1 MAKKETH
8 ILIDNL
14 VEQLRVELLTKLRS
28 DIDGALKQRDRTL
41 KSMVR
46 EMLAEHK
53 AQMLQEVMDKVDEEV
68 HNYTACTDDAMSCFM
83 GEIRSQIKKEVQR
96 EVSIQLQG
104 NVPNNKQEED
114 DNSKEEEKKE
124 NRDTCRVTWEIPETQ
139 ETEGH
144 KSISLLTME
153 TQEIPE
159 TEELQETNQIPETQ
173 EIPYNLLEEDTD
185 GV

>member
-1 MAKKETH
+1 M
-8 ILIDNL
+8 
-14 VEQLRVELLTKLRS
+14 
-28 DIDGALKQRDRTL
+28 TL
-41 KSMVR
+41 KSMVQ

-53 AQMLQEVMDKVDEEV
+53 AQMLQEVMDKVEEEV
-68 HNYTACTDDAMSCFM
+68 HNYTACTNDAMSCFM
-83 GEIRSQIKKEVQR
+83 GEIRSQFYDQIKKEVQR

-159 TEELQETNQIPETQ
+159 TEELLETHEIPETQ
-173 EIPYNLLEEDTD
+173 ELPYTLLEEDTD